1 MKTWTKGSFFATV
14 TCAVAGAYWLY
25 EKRRISLDTVGGA
38 ARPSE
43 YELKLVQVLFRHGAR
58 TPLKS
63 LPGTLQAEWIV
74 DLLQVP
80 PHTKFS
86 YTVKNLRG
94 DPRPPSPLEDHY
106 RAHKLNGGAFHGQLT
121 TLGMQQMYNLG
132 ERLRDVYIKK
142 SNFLSP
148 VFKSTE
154 VYVRSTNIVRTIESA
169 VCLLAGLFQQQQE
182 GIVTVFTSEAET
194 EVLYPNYTRCDH
206 LKQMTRQ
213 RIVQASL
220 LPEIAEDLKEM
231 YKLLEIPEHERIN
244 FIDIWDDMASRKAHD
259 LARPSSVHYL
269 MKIIEKR
276 AVETV
281 HFAYE
286 PSNSTSLQ
294 LCVGQLLSIL
304 IGNIENKLKDQD
316 SLENLRK
323 LHLYSVHD
331 TTLMPFLMAL
341 DIFDMKWP
349 PYSADAILELYEHRS
364 SKEAF
369 VKVSYLGKD
378 QLVRGCSDIYCP
390 LRDFKKAL
398 SSYVIDEVNY
408 EEKCNQPVNTA
419 NCF

>member
-63 LPGTLQAEWIV
+63 LPGTLQLCAKV
-74 DLLQVP
+74 HALP
-80 PHTKFS
+80 
-86 YTVKNLRG
+86 
-94 DPRPPSPLEDHY
+94 DPRGL
-106 RAHKLNGGAFHGQLT
+106 AKT
-121 TLGMQQMYNLG
+121 
-132 ERLRDVYIKK
+132 VY
-142 SNFLSP
+142 
-148 VFKSTE
+148 
-154 VYVRSTNIVRTIESA
+154 
-169 VCLLAGLFQQQQE
+169 

-369 VKVSYLGKD
+369 VKVSYLGKCR
-378 QLVRGCSDIYCP
+378 L
-390 LRDFKKAL
+390 KAL
-398 SSYVIDEVNY
+398 HQV
-408 EEKCNQPVNTA
+408 CNLTCCITA
-419 NCF
+419 IALVTEPDISATLPCR

>member
-1 MKTWTKGSFFATV
+1 MDRRPFASPTPHKIQ
-14 TCAVAGAYWLY
+14 LY
-25 EKRRISLDTVGGA
+25 CKKSHRRSQATIASGGPLQSSQIKWRGISWSTYSLRDA
-38 ARPSE
+38 AD
-43 YELKLVQVLFRHGAR
+43 VQF
-58 TPLKS
+58 
-63 LPGTLQAEWIV
+63 
-74 DLLQVP
+74 
-80 PHTKFS
+80 
-86 YTVKNLRG
+86 
-94 DPRPPSPLEDHY
+94 
-106 RAHKLNGGAFHGQLT
+106 
-121 TLGMQQMYNLG
+121 G

-148 VFKSTE
+148 VFRSTE

-194 EVLYPNYTRCDH
+194 EVLYPNYKRCDH

-231 YKLLEIPEHERIN
+231 YKLLEIPEHEHIS
-244 FIDIWDDMASRKAHD
+244 FIDIWDDMTSRKAHD
-259 LARPSSVHYL
+259 LARPSCVHYL

-281 HFAYE
+281 YFAYE

-294 LCVGQLLSIL
+294 LCVGQLLSFL
-304 IGNIENKLKDQD
+304 ISNIENKLKDQD

-323 LHLYSVHD
+323 FHLYSVHD

-349 PYSADAILELYEHRS
+349 PYGADVILELYEHRS

-408 EEKCNQPVNTA
+408 EEKCNQPVNAA
-419 NCF
+419 N